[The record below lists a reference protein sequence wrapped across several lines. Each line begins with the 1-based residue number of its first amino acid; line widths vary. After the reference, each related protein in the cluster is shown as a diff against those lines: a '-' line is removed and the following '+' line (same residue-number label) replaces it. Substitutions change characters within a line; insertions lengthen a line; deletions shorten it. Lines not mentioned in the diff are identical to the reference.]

1 MIPLSEP
8 SLGGREL
15 EYITR
20 CLTSGWISANGEFV
34 WEMEKL
40 LASYLGVKHV
50 VACNSGTSAIHISLM
65 LSGVQPDDEVI
76 VPTVTFIAP
85 VNAVRYLHAWPVF
98 VDCDEYCNMDV
109 EGVRS
114 FLAEECIVRDGV
126 LTNRTT
132 GRRVSAIVPVHVFGT
147 SADMDPILALA
158 AEYGLAVVEDA
169 SESLGSRYKGRMCGH
184 LAPISCLSFNSN
196 KIVTTGGGG
205 AIMTD
210 DDEIAR
216 QARYLTAQAKEDGV
230 EYIHN
235 SVGYNY
241 RMNNVLAAI
250 GLAQLENLDER
261 IAIKRANFARY
272 QEALGPS
279 RLLGQPGWSESN
291 RWFYALLCD
300 SADMKR
306 ELLAAP
312 RPVSGRGPGPPA
324 LVSQSPAAAVS
335 GDAGAP
341 HHARPPLLRHRAQPA
356 VLALA
361 DGGADRGRGR
371 PGGGGRSAATG
382 DAGLGRPLLPASDP
396 GIEGATSGTCSSSA
410 RPSTPWGRSTA
421 SGRG

>member
-20 CLTSGWISANGEFV
+20 CLTTGWISANGEFV
-34 WEMEKL
+34 WEMEKV

-98 VDCDEYCNMDV
+98 VDCDAYCNIDV

-114 FLAEECIVRDGV
+114 FLSEECVVRDGV

-147 SADMDPILALA
+147 PADMDPILALA
-158 AEYGLAVVEDA
+158 AEFGLAVVEDA

-184 LAPISCLSFNSN
+184 LAPIACLSFNGN

-205 AIMTD
+205 AIVTD

-216 QARYLTAQAKEDGV
+216 QARYLTTQAKEDGV
-230 EYIHN
+230 EYVHN
-235 SVGYNY
+235 SV
-241 RMNNVLAAI
+241 
-250 GLAQLENLDER
+250 
-261 IAIKRANFARY
+261 
-272 QEALGPS
+272 
-279 RLLGQPGWSESN
+279 
-291 RWFYALLCD
+291 
-300 SADMKR
+300 
-306 ELLAAP
+306 
-312 RPVSGRGPGPPA
+312 
-324 LVSQSPAAAVS
+324 
-335 GDAGAP
+335 
-341 HHARPPLLRHRAQPA
+341 
-356 VLALA
+356 
-361 DGGADRGRGR
+361 
-371 PGGGGRSAATG
+371 
-382 DAGLGRPLLPASDP
+382 
-396 GIEGATSGTCSSSA
+396 
-410 RPSTPWGRSTA
+410 
-421 SGRG
+421 

>member
-20 CLTSGWISANGEFV
+20 CLASGWISANGEFV
-34 WEMEKL
+34 WEMEKV

-114 FLAEECIVRDGV
+114 FLAEGCIVRDGV

-147 SADMDPILALA
+147 SADMDPIVALA

-184 LAPISCLSFNSN
+184 LAPISCLSFNTN

-230 EYIHN
+230 EYVHN

-261 IAIKRANFARY
+261 VAIKRANFARY

-279 RLLGQPGWSESN
+279 QP
-291 RWFYALLCD
+291 
-300 SADMKR
+300 
-306 ELLAAP
+306 P
-312 RPVSGRGPGPPA
+312 RPARLERIEPLVLRPPVRQRRHEARAPGGLYCGRGPGPPA
-324 LVSQSPAAAVS
+324 LVSQSPAEAVS

-341 HHARPPLLRHRAQPA
+341 HHACPPLL
-356 VLALA
+356 
-361 DGGADRGRGR
+361 
-371 PGGGGRSAATG
+371 
-382 DAGLGRPLLPASDP
+382 
-396 GIEGATSGTCSSSA
+396 
-410 RPSTPWGRSTA
+410 
-421 SGRG
+421 

>member
-15 EYITR
+15 EYVTR
-20 CLTSGWISANGEFV
+20 CLTTGWISSNGEFV
-34 WEMEKL
+34 REMEKV

-114 FLAEECIVRDGV
+114 FLAEECVVRDGV

-169 SESLGSRYKGRMCGH
+169 SESLGSRYKGRMCGT
-184 LAPISCLSFNSN
+184 LAPISCLSFNGN

-216 QARYLTAQAKEDGV
+216 QARYLTTQAKEDGV
-230 EYIHN
+230 EYVHN

-279 RLLGQPGWSESN
+279 RLLDQPAWSESN

-306 ELLAAP
+306 ELLAACAAAGVQVRPLWYLNHLQKPYREMQAHRITRAP
-312 RPVSGRGPGPPA
+312 RFYDTVLNLPCSVSLTPQQIADVVA
-324 LVSQSPAAAVS
+324 LVEAAGPRRQAEPA
-335 GDAGAP
+335 
-341 HHARPPLLRHRAQPA
+341 
-356 VLALA
+356 
-361 DGGADRGRGR
+361 
-371 PGGGGRSAATG
+371 
-382 DAGLGRPLLPASDP
+382 
-396 GIEGATSGTCSSSA
+396 
-410 RPSTPWGRSTA
+410 
-421 SGRG
+421 